1 MTSSADT
8 AAATGAGPAAGR
20 TAIVFPGMSAQKYA
34 DVARFMLTN
43 PIARR
48 LRKEAD
54 DALGYSLADEYRDAG
69 EDYAESAQAAFLLN
83 CTALAHWAVREFG
96 IDPVA
101 CAGPSFGAK
110 AAACFSGAL
119 PFAETV
125 RLTVELA
132 RCEQDY
138 FRREHTDVVTQ
149 SFVRTPEEGL
159 RELLAEMDA
168 RGEWYEVSCHV
179 DRDFFMVSLREPGL
193 DAFNGR
199 LRALGGLPLYAMRPP
214 MHCAAFTP
222 LRERAAAV
230 LAGYT
235 FADPALPVVRDQDGA
250 AVTTADG
257 VRDML
262 LDGFVRPVRWPDAVR
277 GLRDLSVTRVCVAG
291 PDNLWGRV
299 PCTVEAFDVVAA
311 SPRAA
316 LRPRRYPPAAA
327 APAPAHIPAPARA
340 TARVPAQALAPAS
353 VKG

>member
-8 AAATGAGPAAGR
+8 AAGTGAAGR
-20 TAIVFPGMSAQKYA
+20 TALVFPGMSALKYA

-48 LRKEAD
+48 LREEAD
-54 DALGYSLADEYRDAG
+54 DALGYCLADHYRDAE

-83 CTALAHWAVREFG
+83 CTALAQWAVGAFG
-96 IDPVA
+96 FTPVA

-119 PFAETV
+119 GFADTI

-138 FRREHTDVVTQ
+138 FRTEHTDVVTQ

-159 RELLAEMDA
+159 RELLAGMDA
-168 RGEWYEVSCHV
+168 RGQWYEVSCHV

-193 DAFNGR
+193 DAFTAGI
-199 LRALGGLPLYAMRPP
+199 RALGGLPLYAMRPP
-214 MHCAAFTP
+214 MHCAAFAP

-230 LAGYT
+230 LDGFT

-250 AVTTADG
+250 AVTTAAG
-257 VRDML
+257 VREML

-277 GLRDLSVTRVCVAG
+277 GLRDLAVTRVCVAG
-291 PDNLWGRV
+291 PDTLWGRV
-299 PCTVEAFDVVAA
+299 PCTVEAFDVLAA

-316 LRPRRYPPAAA
+316 LRPRRYAPWAPPA
-327 APAPAHIPAPARA
+327 PV
-340 TARVPAQALAPAS
+340 TALAPVSAAAS